1 VEPVLIIAIFAPFL
15 LVPILWIS
23 GKHLRA
29 RTGWLALLAPLLSS
43 GLLIS
48 LAVNHGA
55 GSREVVSFSWIPSLG
70 LNLTFL
76 VDGLSLL
83 FGLIVSGMGT
93 LVFYYSTQY
102 LDDQIEH
109 HGRFYAYL
117 ALFMGAMLGTVFA
130 GNLLLLFVFWEL
142 TGIASFLLIGFFHR
156 SEESRSGARMA
167 LLVTGS
173 TGLAMLAGVALIG
186 TGTGTYDLAVLLA
199 APLDGMAKESVNLAF
214 VLFAVGAFGKSA
226 QFPFHFWL
234 PNAMAAPTP
243 VSAYL
248 HSATMVKLGVFLI
261 ARIFPIFRDSDLWGP
276 LLISVCFGTMLLGA
290 ILALLSHDLKAIL
303 AYSTVS
309 QLGFLIGFYGM
320 SPREGAEGDF
330 LHILSHVFYKGCLF
344 MVVGIIDHSTGIRDL
359 RRLGGLRTHL
369 PWLTVVAVIAAASMA
384 GVPGTLGFISKE
396 YMLKAKF
403 DFWGDG
409 GFASWYPL
417 AVVTAASVIKVAFSY
432 RIIAGVFFGRAP
444 EGISEHFHAPSFR
457 LQFAPTVLAGA
468 CLIFGLFPELL
479 GGWLRA
485 LSTPGLHPNVGL
497 TFSLWHGLT
506 KELLLSVFIVLAG
519 LGLQMLLRG
528 ARGNDLRIPRWLR
541 FDQIFSL
548 AVEGLPS
555 AAKRVSRWLRADRP
569 FDYLPIVFGTFVVVI
584 GGYCVAHAG
593 LLLPAWPQA
602 ADFDPLRT
610 FVVGLIAA
618 ATVLVV
624 ALRQWSGQLIAL
636 SIVGFLITFYYVLFR
651 APDLAMTQILV
662 ESATLLL
669 ALLLL
674 ARFPKSAELSERRD
688 LRPTAARRGLV
699 LFLSIGTGAVMTIVT
714 LMALGPKHAAPAGAY
729 YLEATVPLAHGT
741 NTVNTILVDFR
752 GFDTLLEITV
762 LLVATLG
769 GIGLMMRYRRTAE
782 EYAAGA
788 HGPAGYGI
796 GASPGETETDGK
808 KGHHEVD

>member
-1 VEPVLIIAIFAPFL
+1 MLILLAITLPFLFVPVLWAAGRSL
-15 LVPILWIS
+15 
-23 GKHLRA
+23 GA
-29 RTGWLALLAPLLSS
+29 RVGWLALAAPVASTALILLALSDAES
-43 GLLIS
+43 GGRSIVELP
-48 LAVNHGA
+48 
-55 GSREVVSFSWIPSLG
+55 WIPSLD

-76 VDGLSLL
+76 VDGLSLF
-83 FGLIVSGMGT
+83 FGLIVSGMGV
-93 LVFYYSTQY
+93 LVFFYATHY
-102 LDDQIEH
+102 LDDHAEH

-142 TGIASFLLIGFFHR
+142 TGIASFLLIGFFHQ
-156 SEESRSGARMA
+156 SEVSRSGARMA

-186 TGTGTYDLAVLLA
+186 TGTGTYDLAVLLDS
-199 APLDGMAKESVNLAF
+199 PLDGMAKESVNLAF
-214 VLFAVGAFGKSA
+214 VLFALGAFGKSA

-248 HSATMVKLGVFLI
+248 HSATMVKLGVFLV

-290 ILALLSHDLKAIL
+290 IFALLSHDLKAIL

-320 SPREGAEGDF
+320 SPREGAAGDF

-344 MVVGIIDHSTGIRDL
+344 MVVGIIDHSTGIRDV

-369 PWLTVVAVIAAASMA
+369 PWLTVVTVIAAASMA

-417 AVVTAASVIKVAFSY
+417 VVVTAASVIKVAFSF
-432 RIIAGVFFGRAP
+432 RIVAGVFFGRAP
-444 EGISEHFHAPSFR
+444 AGIEDHFHAPSFK
-457 LQFAPTVLAGA
+457 LQLAPSILAVA
-468 CLIFGLFPELL
+468 CLIFGLFPDLL

-485 LSTPGLHPNVGL
+485 LSTPGLHPNEGL
-497 TFSLWHGLT
+497 TFSLWHGVT
-506 KELLLSVFIVLAG
+506 KELLLSVSIVLAG
-519 LGLQMLLRG
+519 LAVQALMRGGWGSRLQ
-528 ARGNDLRIPRWLR
+528 IPRWLR
-541 FDQIFSL
+541 FDEAFSL
-548 AVEGLPS
+548 AVESLPS
-555 AAKRVSRWLRADRP
+555 AAKRISSWLRADRP
-569 FDYLPIVFGTFVVVI
+569 FDYLPIVFGTFVALV
-584 GGYCVAHAG
+584 GGYCITHAG
-593 LLLPAWPQA
+593 LLLPAWPTA
-602 ADFDPLRT
+602 ADFEPLRT

-618 ATVLVV
+618 ATILVV
-624 ALRQWSGQLIAL
+624 ALRRWSGQLIAL

-669 ALLLL
+669 VLLLL
-674 ARFPKSAELSERRD
+674 ARFPKSAEWGERRG
-688 LRPTAARRGLV
+688 LRSSAARRWAV
-699 LFLSIGTGAVMTIVT
+699 LLLATSTGALMTIVT
-714 LMALGPKHAAPAGAY
+714 LMALEPKHADPAGAY

-769 GIGLMMRYRRTAE
+769 GIGLMMRYRRTAQ
-782 EYAAGA
+782 EYAEGA

-796 GASPGETETDGK
+796 DAPPGEGGSETDGR